1 MRICMQKIV
10 NEFSI
15 LVSTVN
21 GSGSATANNAVMKAI
36 YKMGIPISAR
46 NIFPSNIQG
55 LPTWYS
61 LRISEKGYLG
71 RVDEFDILINLNKT
85 VLQDDVR
92 KLKKGGLILCAQP
105 LLGEFN
111 EEYHVIEMPVD
122 HILEEAQAPS
132 NLHVYLM
139 NMVYVGFLAALI
151 GIDLTFIED
160 TLNSHFKNV
169 RKAVE
174 PNMKVVRIAHDLVT
188 QPQIRDSSFTLQKR
202 EPINDHIVTDGNKAA
217 ALGALFGGLQF
228 SAWYPITPATELA
241 ETLNEYNHQLRLDPE
256 TGKATC
262 VVIQAEDELA
272 AVGMTIGAGWA
283 GLRSMTSTSGPGL
296 CLMSEYLGLA
306 YQSEVPLV
314 VWDVQRVGP
323 STGLPTRTSQGD
335 LSFSYFLSHG
345 DTEYVILLP
354 GNVHECFEFGWRALD
369 IAEEMQS
376 PVLVLS
382 DLELGMNNWMTP
394 KFTYP
399 DQPILRGKIIR
410 EDEISELIKR
420 NGGSWGRYQDVD
432 GDSIPYRTI
441 PGDSNPQAAY
451 FARGTGHDAFADYS
465 EDPQV
470 WQQEHHRLKR
480 KFKHALEIDPE
491 PVLERD
497 GQSKVGFISYGS
509 THFGVIEAC
518 DLLAQAGQEIDY
530 LRIRSIPFQSQV
542 EKYLEEHEQIY
553 VVEANRDGQMAQ
565 ILMLNY
571 PQYAGKIKKIAC
583 LDGLSLTANKI
594 YACFNG
600 QENSI

>member
-1 MRICMQKIV
+1 MHKLI

-21 GSGSATANNAVMKAI
+21 GSGSATANNALMKAI

-71 RVDEFDILINLNKT
+71 RVDEFDILINFNKT
-85 VLQDDVR
+85 VLQEDIAR
-92 KLKKGGLILCAQP
+92 LKKGGLILCDQP
-105 LLGEFN
+105 LTKELN
-111 EEYHVIEMPVD
+111 EEFQAIELPVD
-122 HILEEAQAPS
+122 HVLEEAESPA

-139 NMVYVGFLAALI
+139 NMVYVGVLAALI
-151 GIDLTFIED
+151 NIDLALIEQ
-160 TLNSHFKNV
+160 TLNEHFKNV
-169 RKAVE
+169 KKAVE
-174 PNMKVVRIAHDLVT
+174 PNMRVVRIAHDLVT
-188 QPQIRDSSFTLQKR
+188 QQQTRDCPFGLEKLD
-202 EPINDHIVTDGNKAA
+202 PIKDHIVADGNKAA

-241 ETLNEYNHQLRLDPE
+241 ETLNEYNPKLRLDPE
-256 TGKATC
+256 NGKATC

-272 AVGMTIGAGWA
+272 AIGMTLGAGWA

-306 YQSEVPLV
+306 YQSEVPVV

-323 STGLPTRTSQGD
+323 STGLPTRTSQAD

-354 GNVHECFEFGWRALD
+354 GSVHECFEFGWMALD

-399 DQPILRGKIIR
+399 DKPIQRGKIIH
-410 EDEISELIKR
+410 EDEINDLIKR

-432 GDSIPYRTI
+432 GDGIPYRTI
-441 PGDSNPQAAY
+441 PGDTNPNAAY
-451 FARGTGHDAFADYS
+451 FARGTGHDAFANYS

-470 WQQEHHRLKR
+470 WQQEHRRLKR
-480 KFKHALEIDPE
+480 KFKHALEIDPK

-497 GQSKVGFISYGS
+497 HPSRIGFISYGS

-518 DLLAQAGQEIDY
+518 DILAQQGQQLDY
-530 LRIRSIPFQSQV
+530 LRIRSIPFQQEV
-542 EKYLEEHEQIY
+542 EKYLEDHEQIY

-565 ILMLNY
+565 ILMLNF
-571 PQYAGKIKKIAC
+571 PRHAVKIKKIAC
-583 LDGLSLTANKI
+583 LDGLSLTAKKI
-594 YACFNG
+594 CACFRG
-600 QENSI
+600 QEKTI

>member
-1 MRICMQKIV
+1 MHKLI

-15 LVSTVN
+15 LISTVN
-21 GSGSATANNAVMKAI
+21 GSGSATANNALMKAI

-71 RVDEFDILINLNKT
+71 RVDEFDILINFNKT
-85 VLQDDVR
+85 VLQDDLS
-92 KLKKGGLILCAQP
+92 KLKKGGLILCDQP
-105 LLGEFN
+105 LTKEINNEFQ
-111 EEYHVIEMPVD
+111 VIDLPVD
-122 HILEEAQAPS
+122 HVLEEAESPA
-132 NLHVYLM
+132 NLHVYMM
-139 NMVYVGFLAALI
+139 NMVYVGVLSALI
-151 GIDLTFIED
+151 NIDLALIEQ
-160 TLNSHFKNV
+160 TLNEHFKNV
-169 RKAVE
+169 KKAVE
-174 PNMKVVRIAHDLVT
+174 PNMRVVRIAHDLVT
-188 QPQIRDSSFTLQKR
+188 QQQIRDCPFGLEKL
-202 EPINDHIVTDGNKAA
+202 EMIKDHIVADGNKAA

-241 ETLNEYNHQLRLDPE
+241 ETLNEYNPKLRLDPE
-256 TGKATC
+256 NGKATC

-272 AVGMTIGAGWA
+272 AIGMTIGAGWA

-306 YQSEVPLV
+306 YQSEVPVV

-354 GNVHECFEFGWRALD
+354 GSVHECFEFGWMALD

-394 KFTYP
+394 EFIYP
-399 DQPILRGKIIR
+399 DKPIQRGKIIH
-410 EDEISELIKR
+410 EDEINDLIKR

-432 GDSIPYRTI
+432 GDGIPYRTI
-441 PGDSNPQAAY
+441 PGDTNPNAAY
-451 FARGTGHDAFADYS
+451 FARGTGHDTFANYS

-470 WQQEHHRLKR
+470 WQQEHRRLKR
-480 KFKHALEIDPE
+480 KFKHALEIDPK
-491 PVLERD
+491 PVLERAHHNRM
-497 GQSKVGFISYGS
+497 GFISYGS

-518 DLLAQAGQEIDY
+518 DVLAEEGQELDY
-530 LRIRSIPFQSQV
+530 LRIRSIPFQQEV
-542 EKYLEEHEQIY
+542 EKYLEDHEQIY

-565 ILMLNY
+565 ILMLNF
-571 PQYAGKIKKIAC
+571 PEYAAKIHKIAC
-583 LDGLSLTANKI
+583 LDGLSLTAKKI
-594 YACFNG
+594 CACFRG
-600 QENSI
+600 QEN

>member
-1 MRICMQKIV
+1 MQKTV

-21 GSGSATANNAVMKAI
+21 GSGSATANNALMKAI
-36 YKMGIPISAR
+36 YKMGVPISAR

-85 VLQDDVR
+85 VLQEDIA
-92 KLKKGGLILCAQP
+92 KLKKGGMILCDQP
-105 LLGEFN
+105 LPAEIGK
-111 EEYHVIEMPVD
+111 EYQVIEMPVD
-122 HILEEAQAPS
+122 RILEEAQAPS

-151 GIDLTFIED
+151 GIDLPFVED
-160 TLNSHFKNV
+160 TLNSHFKHV
-169 RKAVE
+169 QKAVA
-174 PNMKVVRIAHDLVT
+174 PNMKVVAIAHDWVT
-188 QPQIRDSSFTLQKR
+188 QRQIQDSPFILEQR
-202 EPINDHIVTDGNKAA
+202 APVGDHIVTDGNKAA

-241 ETLNEYNHQLRLDPE
+241 ETLNEYHPALRRDPE
-256 TGKATC
+256 NGKTTC

-272 AVGMTIGAGWA
+272 AIGMTIGAGWA

-306 YQSEVPLV
+306 YQSEVPVV

-335 LSFSYFLSHG
+335 LSFSYFLGHG

-354 GNVHECFEFGWRALD
+354 GSVHECFEFGWRALD

-399 DQPILRGKIIR
+399 GQPIQRGKLIH
-410 EDEISELIKR
+410 EDEINELIKK

-432 GDSIPYRTI
+432 GDGIPYRTI
-441 PGDSNPQAAY
+441 PGDTNPAAPY
-451 FARGTGHDAFADYS
+451 FARGTGHDAFANYS

-470 WQQEHHRLKR
+470 WQQEHRRLKR

-497 GQSKVGFISYGS
+497 DHSHIGFISYGS

-518 DLLAQAGQEIDY
+518 DLLARAGQKLDY
-530 LRIRSIPFQSQV
+530 LRIRSLPFQSQV
-542 EKYLEEHEQIY
+542 EKYLEDHEQIY

-571 PQYAGKIKKIAC
+571 PQYALKIKKIAC
-583 LDGLSLTANKI
+583 LDGLSLTARKI
-594 YACFNG
+594 CACFNG
-600 QENSI
+600 QEN